1 MSERIKGRGTGSHRK
16 ITIQSF
22 HFFSSRTTV
31 AAMRSEAINDVL
43 KVWLYAAG
51 AVMLGTWVSPV
62 LYNLGKALAEVS
74 SVKQT
79 NGFFESLAG
88 LCRRADFP
96 DFFVLSLI
104 GAAVVLFVPFMDW
117 LRGGKTLE
125 GGKIWRIRLPQG
137 ARILTMGQRLVKNP
151 DFFRHG
157 AIGFSLVVVL
167 FAVLAGLL
175 LASGILQWKGGQE
188 GFLKAALGW
197 LTFAFGLAV
206 IQELVFRG
214 IAMGVFLRAMRPAA
228 ALGLS
233 AILFA
238 LVHSLNP
245 PPGVDVSDPDASG
258 VGFELLGKI
267 VAQFAGPHLLL
278 GGFAPLLGLGAVL
291 AYARWRTASL
301 WLPIGLHAGWIFING
316 ILATTT
322 VNSQSDSIPWVI
334 SGIPLKQGLV
344 PLVAIIM
351 VGVISK
357 YLTTTRDGA
366 SDVPA

>member
-1 MSERIKGRGTGSHRK
+1 M
-16 ITIQSF
+16 
-22 HFFSSRTTV
+22 V
-31 AAMRSEAINDVL
+31 AMRGEASSDVF
-43 KVWLYAAG
+43 KVWLYAAA
-51 AVMLGTWVSPV
+51 AVGLGTWVSPV

-79 NGFFESLAG
+79 NGFFESIAG
-88 LCRRADFP
+88 FCRRADFP

-104 GAAVVLFVPFMDW
+104 GAAVILFVPFMDS
-117 LRGGKTLE
+117 LRGGKTME

-157 AIGFSLVVVL
+157 AIGFALVVAL
-167 FAVLAGLL
+167 FMSLAGLL
-175 LASGILQWKGGQE
+175 LATGVLQWKQADGGI
-188 GFLKAALGW
+188 LKTTLGW

-206 IQELVFRG
+206 IQEVVFCG

-233 AILFA
+233 ATLFA
-238 LVHSLNP
+238 LVNSLNP
-245 PPGVDVSDPDASG
+245 PPGLDVIDPDASG

-267 VAQFAGPHLLL
+267 LARFAEPHLLL
-278 GGFAPLLGLGAVL
+278 GGFAPLLALGAVL

-301 WLPIGLHAGWIFING
+301 WLPIGLHAGWIFTNG
-316 ILATTT
+316 ILAVVT
-322 VNSQSDSIPWVI
+322 VNSQSDSILWVL

-344 PLVAIIM
+344 PLVGIVL
-351 VGVISK
+351 VGVTAD
-357 YLTTTRDGA
+357 YLTKPRDGA
-366 SDVPA
+366 SDVPV